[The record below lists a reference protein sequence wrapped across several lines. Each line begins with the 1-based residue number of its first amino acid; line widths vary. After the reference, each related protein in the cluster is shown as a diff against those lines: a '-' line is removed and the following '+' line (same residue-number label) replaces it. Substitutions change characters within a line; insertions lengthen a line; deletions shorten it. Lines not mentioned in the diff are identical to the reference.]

1 MPKAVR
7 KKLAD
12 ITPEVA
18 EILRLNQQRLDEI
31 NTPFNPVSGFGSVG
45 ERFECVIDDYPIR
58 RQWLP
63 LAMRRIPLV
72 RRLIAAGSVEKFL
85 TDKLGISYDSDEDL
99 RADRLK
105 VIDQF
110 VRIRCRHD
118 FPFWAATFVYIKR
131 KGGGGDV
138 LFRLTRPQRR
148 YVAMLEEA
156 RLAGE
161 PIRIVML
168 KARQWGGSTT
178 TQMYMAWLQF
188 CHKVG
193 LNSLI
198 IAHVASASTTIKAMF
213 QKMLDAYPVAMLH
226 RLNEAYDLKE
236 KKLVSVGLTGNIH
249 RVPQRDCTIQI
260 GTAEK
265 PDSCRSGDYSLVHLS
280 EVGLWKKTEGKTPED
295 IVQAA
300 CSGVLLGPDTMIVL
314 ESTGKAAGSFFDT
327 EYHDAKAGRS
337 QFKSIFVPW
346 YEIEQDSLPFRSD
359 DERAAF
365 ARRLYDNRDNPVR
378 TSDREE
384 SGRYLWFLW
393 QHGATLEGINWYMAE
408 RRGKPSFAVMASEN
422 PTTDDE
428 AFNYAGEHVF
438 DRLLVDALRPACRPP
453 LAVGDVYAAFDTG
466 PDALKGLRFRE
477 DRRGLLYIW
486 AHPEIDPDERVTD
499 RYLTVVDV
507 GGRSHKADWSV
518 IVVFDRLF
526 MAEGGKPVVVAQ
538 WYGHIDIDLLAWKA
552 AQIAAYYDNSL
563 LVIESNTLETHD
575 RERDV
580 DGDQS
585 GFILNQIKD
594 VYPNLYARRQ
604 PEEEIV
610 EGAPRRYGFHTNVA
624 TKPMII
630 STLVKVIREALYV
643 ERDERCLDEYLV
655 YEKRPNGSFG
665 AITGRHDDLLMTRAI
680 GLHIC
685 FYEMDAPKIVPTQK
699 NRPHARHRPVSA
711 ATL

>member
-1 MPKAVR
+1 MPKV
-7 KKLAD
+7 
-12 ITPEVA
+12 TPEVE
-18 EILRLNQQRLDEI
+18 EILRVNQQRLDEI
-31 NTPFNPVSGFGSVG
+31 NTPFDPVTGLGSVG
-45 ERFECVIDDYPIR
+45 ERFECLIDDYPVR

-63 LAMRRIPLV
+63 VTMRRIPLV
-72 RRLIAAGSVEKFL
+72 RRLIAAGSIEKFL
-85 TDKLGISYDSDEDL
+85 TEKLGMVYDSDDEL
-99 RADRLK
+99 QADRLK

-148 YVAMLEEA
+148 YVAMLEEL

-198 IAHVASASTTIKAMF
+198 IAHVASASITIKAMF
-213 QKMLDAYPVAMLH
+213 QKMLDAYPADMLH
-226 RLNEAYDLKE
+226 RIDEACDRKE

-300 CSGVLLGPDTMIVL
+300 CSGVLLAPDTMIVL

-337 QFKSIFVPW
+337 QYKSIFVPW

-365 ARRLYDNRDNPVR
+365 AQKLYDNRGNSNR

-384 SGRYLWFLW
+384 SGRYMWFLW
-393 QHGATLEGINWYMAE
+393 NHGATLEGIRWYMAE

-438 DRLLVDALRPACRPP
+438 DRLLVDVLRPACRPP
-453 LAVGDVYAAFDTG
+453 LAVGDVYSAFDTG
-466 PDALKGLRFRE
+466 ADAIRNLRFRE
-477 DRRGLLYIW
+477 DRQGLLYIW

-552 AQIAAYYDNSL
+552 AQVAAYYDNSL

-604 PEEEIV
+604 PEEDII

-624 TKPMII
+624 TKPMVI

-643 ERDERCLDEYLV
+643 ERDSRCLDEYLV

-685 FYEMDAPKIVPTQK
+685 FYEMDPPKIVPTQK